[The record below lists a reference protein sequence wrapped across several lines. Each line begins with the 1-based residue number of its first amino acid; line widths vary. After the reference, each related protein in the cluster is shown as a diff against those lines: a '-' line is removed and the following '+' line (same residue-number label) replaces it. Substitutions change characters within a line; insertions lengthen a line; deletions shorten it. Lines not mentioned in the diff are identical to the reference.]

1 MVIINDAKRLDLLL
15 LLPRLGAFF
24 AAQTRCL
31 RTEATSSGAAR
42 QAAAARSFVVLPCFR
57 GVNRALPA
65 GIYLFSAAPPFLSS
79 PLQHLV
85 RTGKARVVHRAGWGL
100 APKPGSSSEGG
111 RHATCKHTEVKKPP
125 PWRDGGLLIGKGRGY
140 HHPTGKRFELK
151 FLPTSR

>member
-1 MVIINDAKRLDLLL
+1 MPRGWICCSSCPGWAPSSQL
-15 LLPRLGAFF
+15 RLGACGRRRHHRV
-24 AAQTRCL
+24 QLGRQPQRDPSL
-31 RTEATSSGAAR
+31 SS
-42 QAAAARSFVVLPCFR
+42 
-57 GVNRALPA
+57 RALE
-65 GIYLFSAAPPFLSS
+65 GSTAPSPQASISSVPPHLCS